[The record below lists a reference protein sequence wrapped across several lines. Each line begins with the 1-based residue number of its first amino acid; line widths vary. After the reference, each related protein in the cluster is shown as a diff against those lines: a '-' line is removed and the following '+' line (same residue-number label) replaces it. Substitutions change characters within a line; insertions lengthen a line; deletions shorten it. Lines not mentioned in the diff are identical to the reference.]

1 MKIELTTQQAR
12 LIKTLLQ
19 NEITDDD
26 LKKERKEE
34 YVYYLGKAKG
44 EQVHGQLYH
53 TLKSIISELDE
64 VENIQEA
71 HGYTMGLA
79 QIVHNDIFKQI
90 IED

>member
-12 LIKTLLQ
+12 LIKTLIQ

-34 YVYYLGKAKG
+34 YLYYLGKTKG
-44 EQVHGQLYH
+44 EQVHGELYH
-53 TLKSIISELDE
+53 TLKSIILELDE
-64 VENIQEA
+64 VENIKED
-71 HGYTMGLA
+71 HGYDMGLA
-79 QIVHNDIFKQI
+79 QIIDNDIFEQV